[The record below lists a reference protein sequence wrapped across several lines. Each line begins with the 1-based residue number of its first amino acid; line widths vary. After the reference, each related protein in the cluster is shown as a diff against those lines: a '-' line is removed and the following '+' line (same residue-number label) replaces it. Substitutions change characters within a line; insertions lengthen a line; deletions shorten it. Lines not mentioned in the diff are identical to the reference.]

1 MVRSFY
7 DFFTIYGEHPGFTVR
22 GQKLYVTA
30 LSRCTSLTALICII
44 LVIIF
49 FVKELV
55 IRINPR
61 IDTIILHDL
70 KPLRLNLGD
79 DNFVFAVGLLFP
91 NYTMLLNEKIFNLEV
106 NYISQQQHQN
116 GTITNKRHK
125 LNVTTCDNVY
135 IPVLSNYFATLP
147 LEQMLC
153 IKNKSGVYLEGDMGL
168 GEWGFLDFKFKQC
181 VGNGCY
187 DSNEI
192 DSILKG
198 GYVTIH
204 TSDFTVF
211 PSKYKE
217 SKQLYG
223 KNIFS
228 SISNRIYKEIWIYY
242 KSVQFETDDGYF
254 AHTNKTES
262 FYSLRDYTESFDY
275 REDHD
280 KTFLHI
286 YLRTSGTRYIYSRAY
301 EKIDST
307 MTKIVCMSQL
317 INLLFRFISNIF
329 SKDLYRSY
337 VCSFYDTDFRRH
349 FQNYIITSQTPLKS
363 ANKNE
368 RKTQNNSSQLSES
381 NCDNIEN
388 SNQKILSS
396 MSAAPNNNNNNNN
409 IMNSNIQ
416 HIPSCKEAS
425 RLTKIQNHSSN
436 NDIINHYNNNTSCF
450 TYSNKLFFSH
460 NNSCKVEQVNSHKQ
474 DSDNVTIK
482 KSLYCMNP
490 VVKRSSGR
498 VNTQVGEKEEKSNS
512 AKHKYY
518 MTVTLKPKSPKTC
531 DLNRIPDIN
540 KFSDNMSDSKK
551 KDLQESELEK
561 AFKSIQNPNYKMK
574 PFSCGKIMRYLICNV
589 DTFYEYKY
597 IRKCYKNIG
606 LYFDIIKYLKTY
618 QEIEYIKNQILSD
631 KQIKMLQHNFT
642 LEKNPDYF
650 MKQYYKTILCSNK
663 LNL

>member
-1 MVRSFY
+1 MVRSVY

-22 GQKLYVTA
+22 GQKFYVTT
-30 LSRCTSLTALICII
+30 LSHCTSITALICII
-44 LVIIF
+44 LVIIY

-70 KPLRLNLGD
+70 KPLSLNLGD

-91 NYTMLLNEKIFNLEV
+91 NYTMLLNEKIFNVEV
-106 NYISQQQHQN
+106 NYIYQEQNQN
-116 GTITNKRHK
+116 GTILNTKRK
-125 LNVTTCDNVY
+125 LDVTTCDKVY

-168 GEWGFLDFKFKQC
+168 GAWGFLDFKFKQC

-198 GYVTIH
+198 GYITIH

-228 SISNRIYKEIWIYY
+228 SISSRIYKEIWIYY
-242 KSVQFETDDGYF
+242 KAVQFETDDGYF
-254 AHTNKTES
+254 AHTNKTEY
-262 FYSLRDYTESFDY
+262 FYSLRDYTENFDF
-275 REDHD
+275 REDND

-286 YLRTSGTRYIYSRAY
+286 YLRTTGTRYIYSRAY
-301 EKIDST
+301 EKIDTT

-317 INLLFRFISNIF
+317 INLLLKFISHIF

-337 VCSFYDTDFRRH
+337 VCSFYDADFRRH
-349 FQNYIITSQTPLKS
+349 FQNYLITSQTPLKC

-368 RKTQNNSSQLSES
+368 RKTQNNSSQNSES
-381 NCDNIEN
+381 NGDN

-396 MSAAPNNNNNNNN
+396 VSGTLNNNNNNN
-409 IMNSNIQ
+409 IH
-416 HIPSCKEAS
+416 HIPSCKDIS
-425 RLTKIQNHSSN
+425 RLTKVQNHSSN
-436 NDIINHYNNNTSCF
+436 NDIINNCNNNNNNNNTSCL

-460 NNSCKVEQVNSHKQ
+460 NNSSKVEHVNSHKQ
-474 DSDNVTIK
+474 DSDNATIK
-482 KSLYCMNP
+482 KSSYCLNP
-490 VVKRSSGR
+490 IVNKSSGHL
-498 VNTQVGEKEEKSNS
+498 NPQVIDVDKEEKSNS
-512 AKHKYY
+512 VKHKYY
-518 MTVTLKPKSPKTC
+518 MAVTLKQKSPKTC
-531 DLNRIPDIN
+531 DLNRVPDIN
-540 KFSDNMSDSKK
+540 KYSDNMSDSKK
-551 KDLQESELEK
+551 KELQENDLEK

-574 PFSCGKIMRYLICNV
+574 PFSCGKIMKYLVCNV

-650 MKQYYKTILCSNK
+650 VKQYYKIILCSNK
-663 LNL
+663 CNV